1 MNHEENIS
9 GLENDSKHSY
19 LLENFID
26 NFHSF
31 DKNKKKKGKHKH
43 WYQKLNLSVKQHAS
57 YQP

>member
-31 DKNKKKKGKHKH
+31 DKNKKKKRKTQALVSKAEFI
-43 WYQKLNLSVKQHAS
+43 SEATC
-57 YQP
+57 